1 MQWDDKHEVLRD
13 PIAQSWR
20 RASQNGLNP
29 GSVINEG
36 PQTPIDPHSRLVR
49 AARPVLDAVTDQLL
63 GERFSILLA
72 NRDSVIVDRRLGQSQ
87 LGARLDTIFAVP
99 GFRYDEDRTGTN
111 SLATVF
117 EIGQGIAVDGREHF
131 LEILKDLSCYGHPII
146 HPVTKRL
153 EGVLDITCFASD
165 STSLMMP
172 LLARAAH
179 DVELRLLAGSPTS
192 QQRILAAFQARSARV
207 RAPLIALGNGLT
219 LANDAA
225 TQLFTPELQRTVRE
239 LHAEH
244 GASIETELRLESGEQ
259 RELKVHC
266 TVVPGTDGALLV
278 EVRDGDRTRPA
289 IPRRGAPG
297 LVMEKTVE
305 RLRALQ
311 SPVLI
316 RGEQGSGRSHLAKR
330 LAGDRPTRILDPREL
345 SDSETSGF
353 HKGFRSVSDELII
366 IEDIDLLDSWTARR
380 LGRHLDEAEGWF
392 VMTCGPDDN
401 LGREHLGISSRC
413 LERIDLPPLR
423 HRRDEIGV
431 IAREVV
437 RDLQPQAWLSSE
449 TLHVLERH
457 RWPGNVA
464 ELVSVLR
471 HAVAQCAKGAIGVQ
485 ALPQRY
491 RTAPSRRR
499 FTPMEQAEIDTIMRA
514 LADCL
519 GNKVHAAAA
528 LGIGRTTLYRRM
540 NALGIQG

>member
-1 MQWDDKHEVLRD
+1 MGLRD

-20 RASQNGLNP
+20 RASQNGLTP
-29 GSVINEG
+29 GSLIDEG
-36 PQTPIDPHSRLVR
+36 PQTPVDPHSRLLR
-49 AARPVLDAVTDQLL
+49 AARPVLDAIAEQLL
-63 GERFSILLA
+63 GDRFSILLA
-72 NRDSVIVDRRLGQSQ
+72 NRGSVIVDRRLGQSQ
-87 LGARLDTIFAVP
+87 LAAKLDTIFAVP
-99 GFRYDEDRTGTN
+99 GFSYDEDRTGTN

-117 EIGQGIAVDGREHF
+117 EIGQGIAVNGREHF

-153 EGVLDITCFASD
+153 EGVLDITCFASN
-165 STSLMMP
+165 STPLMIP

-192 QQRILAAFQARSARV
+192 QQRIFAAFQARSARV
-207 RAPLIALGNGLT
+207 QAPLIALGNGLT
-219 LANDAA
+219 IANDAA
-225 TQLFTPELQRTVRE
+225 TELFTPELQRTVRE

-244 GASIETELRLESGEQ
+244 RASTETQLRLESGEQ
-259 RELKVHC
+259 RELRVLC

-278 EVRDGDRTRPA
+278 EVRGGERVRPV
-289 IPRRGAPG
+289 IPRRSAPG
-297 LVMEKTVE
+297 LAMDRKIK

-330 LAGDRPTRILDPREL
+330 LAGDRPTRLLDPREV
-345 SDSETSGF
+345 SGSEARGLHRGSS
-353 HKGFRSVSDELII
+353 SVSDELVI
-366 IEDIDLLDSWTARR
+366 IEDIDLLDSRTARR
-380 LGRHLDEAEGWF
+380 LGRHLDEAQGWF

-401 LGREHLGISSRC
+401 LGREHLDVSSRC

-423 HRRDEIGV
+423 HRRDEICM

-437 RDLQPQAWLSSE
+437 RDLQPQAWLSAE

-457 RWPGNVA
+457 PWPGNVT

-471 HAVAQCAKGAIGVQ
+471 HAVDQCAKGAIGVR

-499 FTPMEQAEIDTIMRA
+499 FTPLEQAEIDTITRA

-519 GNKVHAAAA
+519 GNKMHAAAT

-540 NALGIQG
+540 NALGIRR